1 MSNST
6 NKSLFQKD
14 LITEAWKQSFI
25 KLHPKAMVK
34 NPVMFCVEL
43 GTLVMLIVTISLF
56 INNNGSQGS
65 TGYNFLVLI
74 ILFLTLLFANFAE
87 AIAEARGKAQADSLR
102 KTREETPA
110 KKVSGSGKIN
120 SDEIDI
126 VPSSQ
131 LRKDD
136 LFFCEAG
143 DIIPTDG
150 EIVEGLA
157 TIDESAITGESAPV
171 VREAGGDKSSVTGG
185 TKVLSDRITVKVT
198 TEPGESFLDKMI
210 ALVEGASRQKTPNEI
225 ALTIL
230 LAAFT
235 LVFIIVCVT
244 LKPFADYANTSITI
258 AALISL
264 FVCLIPT
271 TIGGLLS
278 AIGIAGMDRALR
290 ANVITKSGKA
300 VETAGDIDVLLLDK
314 TGTITIGNR
323 KATSFYPAGEVS
335 DEHFMACCVLAS
347 FADQTP
353 EGKSI
358 VELAKS
364 KDAKTK
370 ASDELLNG
378 AVFIKFTAETR
389 SSGIDLKNGV
399 KMRKGAA
406 DTIRKNAERAGHS
419 YSSEIEKIVNS
430 ISANGGTPLVVSE
443 NDKIIGVIE
452 LQDIIKPGIQE
463 RFERL
468 RKMGIKTVMVTG
480 DNPLTAKFIAEKA
493 GVDDFI
499 AEAKPE
505 DKMNYIKKE
514 QASGKLVAMMGDG
527 TNDAPAL
534 AQADVGVAMNSGTQA
549 AKEAGNMVDLDNDPT
564 KLIEIVE
571 IGKQLLI
578 TRGTLTTFSIA
589 NDVAKYFA
597 IVPALFIASIPALQ
611 GLNIMKLHSP
621 ESAILSAVIFNAIII
636 PILIPLA
643 LRGVEYKPIGASALL
658 RRNLLIYGFG
668 GILLPFIGIK
678 LIDLMMG
685 LFF

>member
-1 MSNST
+1 MKGN
-6 NKSLFQKD
+6 NNLFQPE
-14 LITEAWKQSFI
+14 LVNEALKQSFI
-25 KLHPKAMVK
+25 KLNPSKMFR
-34 NPVMFCVEL
+34 NPVMFMVWV
-43 GTLVMLIVTISLF
+43 GTLVMAGVCVWIAM
-56 INNNGSQGS
+56 GEQSQGS
-65 TGYNFLVLI
+65 LVYNVIVTAVLFI
-74 ILFLTLLFANFAE
+74 TLLFANFAE

-110 KKVSGSGKIN
+110 KWIN
-120 SDEIDI
+120 PHGEIFNDELTI

-131 LRKDD
+131 LKKGDVF
-136 LFFCEAG
+136 LCEPG
-143 DIIPTDG
+143 DIIPSDG
-150 EIVEGLA
+150 EIIEGLA

-171 VREAGGDKSSVTGG
+171 IREAGGDKSSVTGG
-185 TKVLSDRITVKVT
+185 TKVLSDKIKVKVT

-230 LAAFT
+230 LAGFT
-235 LVFIIVCVT
+235 LVFIIVTVT
-244 LKPFADYANTSITI
+244 LKPFGDYANTPITI
-258 AALISL
+258 AAFISL

-323 KATSFYPAGEVS
+323 KATHFHPANGV
-335 DEHFMACCVLAS
+335 DEKVLIKAAVLSSMA
-347 FADQTP
+347 DETP

-358 VELAKS
+358 IELAGINPLSYEVK
-364 KDAKTK
+364 
-370 ASDELLNG
+370 EPQ
-378 AVFIKFTAETR
+378 FISFTAETR
-389 SSGIDLKNGV
+389 SSGVDYENTRI
-399 KMRKGAA
+399 RKGATDA
-406 DTIRKNAERAGHS
+406 IKNIVTNAGNTFPTEVAERVR
-419 YSSEIEKIVNS
+419 EIS
-430 ISANGGTPLVVSE
+430 QNGGTPLVVSE
-443 NDKIIGVIE
+443 NEKALGVIE
-452 LQDIIKPGIQE
+452 LQDIIKPGIKE
-463 RFERL
+463 RFDRL

-514 QASGKLVAMMGDG
+514 QTEGRLVAMMGDG

-549 AKEAGNMVDLDNDPT
+549 AKEAGNMVDFDNDPT
-564 KLIEIVE
+564 KLIEVVE
-571 IGKQLLI
+571 IGKQLLM

-611 GLNIMKLHSP
+611 GLNIMGLHSP
-621 ESAILSAVIFNAIII
+621 ESAILSAVIFNAIVI
-636 PILIPLA
+636 PMLIPLA
-643 LRGVEYKPIGASALL
+643 LKGVAYKPIGASALL
-658 RRNLLIYGFG
+658 RRNLLIYGLG
-668 GILLPFIGIK
+668 GVIIPFIGIK
-678 LIDLMMG
+678 IIDLIVSV
-685 LFF
+685 FI

>member
-1 MSNST
+1 MT
-6 NKSLFQKD
+6 QNKSLFQKE
-14 LITEAWKQSFI
+14 LVREALKQSFV
-25 KLHPKAMVK
+25 KLNPKLMFK
-34 NPVMFCVEL
+34 NPVMFLVWL
-43 GTLVMLIVTISLF
+43 GTLVMFFVSIWTLT
-56 INNNGSQGS
+56 GEKSQGS
-65 TGYNFLVLI
+65 FAYNFTVFI
-74 ILFLTLLFANFAE
+74 ILLLTVLFGNFAE

-110 KKVSGSGKIN
+110 KLQNGETI
-120 SDEIDI
+120 
-126 VPSSQ
+126 SSSK
-131 LRKDD
+131 LKKGDV
-136 LFFCEAG
+136 FVCEAG
-143 DIIPTDG
+143 DIIPSDG
-150 EIVEGLA
+150 EIIEGLA

-171 VREAGGDKSSVTGG
+171 IREAGGDKSSVTGG
-185 TKVLSDRITVKVT
+185 TKVLSDKIVVQVT
-198 TEPGESFLDKMI
+198 TQPGESFLDKMI

-230 LAAFT
+230 LAGFT

-244 LKPFADYANTSITI
+244 LKPFADYSNVTITI
-258 AALISL
+258 ASFISL

-290 ANVITKSGKA
+290 ANVITKSGRA

-323 KATSFYPAGEVS
+323 KATSFYPAYQI
-335 DEHFMACCVLAS
+335 DEKQLIKAAVLSSMA
-347 FADQTP
+347 DETP

-358 VELAKS
+358 IELAGINPLS
-364 KDAKTK
+364 Y
-370 ASDELLNG
+370 EINNPQ
-378 AVFIKFTAETR
+378 FIKFTAETR
-389 SSGIDLKNGV
+389 SSGIDFDETRI
-399 KMRKGAA
+399 RKGATDA
-406 DTIRKNAERAGHS
+406 IRKISEAAGNVFPQ
-419 YSSEIEKIVNS
+419 EIDLKVKE
-430 ISANGGTPLVVSE
+430 ISQNGGTPLVVSE
-443 NDKIIGVIE
+443 NEKVLGVIE
-452 LQDIIKPGIQE
+452 LQDIIKPGISE
-463 RFERL
+463 RFDRL

-514 QASGKLVAMMGDG
+514 QNEGRLVAMMGDG

-564 KLIEIVE
+564 KLIEVVE
-571 IGKQLLI
+571 IGKQLLM

-597 IVPALFIASIPALQ
+597 IIPALFITAIPALQ
-611 GLNIMKLHSP
+611 GLNIMNLHSP

-643 LRGVEYKPIGASALL
+643 LKGVAYKPIGASALL
-658 RRNLLIYGFG
+658 RRNLFIFG
-668 GILLPFIGIK
+668 LGGVVIPFIGIK
-678 LIDLMMG
+678 IIDIIVS